1 MKKILLSI
9 ATLFLFV
16 FQCWGQEEAQLD
28 KAAEAKPEEPKEEAG
43 MDISKVFADQEVV
56 NKMEMKGMKVYTYM
70 LNHKF
75 ADLQATLTQF
85 LGAGWILEDAD
96 VQAQAMA
103 AAQKQVEAQGMKIIG
118 MVSFKNEKKP
128 VNMVMLMQMALPGGA
143 EGDDEQAMV
152 TLTHIDM

>member
-28 KAAEAKPEEPKEEAG
+28 KAAEAKPEEPKEETG
-43 MDISKVFADQEVV
+43 MDISKVFADQEVA

-96 VQAQAMA
+96 VQAQALA
-103 AAQKQVEAQGMKIIG
+103 AAQTQVEAQGLTIIG
-118 MVSFKNEKKP
+118 MVSY
-128 VNMVMLMQMALPGGA
+128 
-143 EGDDEQAMV
+143 
-152 TLTHIDM
+152 